1 VRRSPCFSALSLL
14 SVPRVANNISIRLG
28 SFPLSYPYW
37 ISRYS
42 LAFAN
47 LILDLIHTAINYGSH
62 KRIQQPRWGG
72 KWISIP
78 KKLPQR
84 ATSTACYPVY
94 KYISNTLDAIRSKA
108 WLYLDLAKRVH
119 IGNSKPRN
127 SFGRTRRP
135 RTNRRQ
141 ANAQLRHD
149 GRRTLIGAN
158 LNGKNV
164 RFGRWENRHNLEYPL

>member
-1 VRRSPCFSALSLL
+1 M
-14 SVPRVANNISIRLG
+14 
-28 SFPLSYPYW
+28 
-37 ISRYS
+37 
-42 LAFAN
+42 
-47 LILDLIHTAINYGSH
+47 DLYTEETT
-62 KRIQQPRWGG
+62 
-72 KWISIP
+72 
-78 KKLPQR
+78 PQR

-108 WLYLDLAKRVH
+108 WLYLGLAKRVH

-127 SFGRTRRP
+127 SFRRTRRP

-149 GRRTLIGAN
+149 GRRTLIDAWAN

-164 RFGRWENRHNLEYPL
+164 SSASVGSNLITEHITRVIITPILCVIRNCRSTTG